1 MKSITQNNRQ
11 MKSINDK
18 FLDFSQQYQLGNI
31 LRAANARKRTGFP
44 ALQIFLLVIST
55 VFQHGSLYMQMHLHP
70 ESFSFGKD
78 TVYRFMNSCH
88 INWRHF
94 TTLLA
99 SRIISQT
106 IVPLTSDARK
116 NVFII
121 DDSLFSRSRSKK
133 VELLAK
139 VFDHAHH
146 VYTYGFRMLTLGWSD
161 GNTFLPVNY
170 CLLSSE
176 NAKNRIH
183 EASNLIDPRTNG
195 GRQRKLAQQKATAVV
210 LQLLDEAIAAGIT
223 AKHVLFDTWFCSP
236 SMLVAVK
243 QKGLD
248 IVTMTKKSPKMRYRY
263 HGEMQSVMSIYK
275 QCKKRRGRSK
285 YLLSV
290 EAEVAKDGDAIP
302 VRLVYVRNRNKRSQ
316 YLVLVSTDMSLSEEE
331 IIQMYGK
338 RWNIEV
344 FFKICKSYLR
354 LSRDCRSLSYD
365 AMTAHVAVVFTRY
378 AILAVEQRTNED
390 MRSLGELF
398 FITIDELPDL
408 PYLEAV
414 HLLMTQFA
422 NAICQHCLLEEKVV
436 QELLDIFMK
445 KLPSIWI
452 EDLRCCA

>member
-1 MKSITQNNRQ
+1 M
-11 MKSINDK
+11 
-18 FLDFSQQYQLGNI
+18 
-31 LRAANARKRTGFP
+31 
-44 ALQIFLLVIST
+44 
-55 VFQHGSLYMQMHLHP
+55 
-70 ESFSFGKD
+70 
-78 TVYRFMNSCH
+78 
-88 INWRHF
+88 
-94 TTLLA
+94 
-99 SRIISQT
+99 
-106 IVPLTSDARK
+106 
-116 NVFII
+116 FII

-170 CLLSSE
+170 CLLSTE

-302 VRLVYVRNRNKRSQ
+302 VRLVYVRNRNKPSQ